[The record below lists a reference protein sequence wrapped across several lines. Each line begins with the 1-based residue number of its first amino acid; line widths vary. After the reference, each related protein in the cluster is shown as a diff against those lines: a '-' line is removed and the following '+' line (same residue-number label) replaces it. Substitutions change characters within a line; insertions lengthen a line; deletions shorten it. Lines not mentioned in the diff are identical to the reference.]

1 MTVRKEPVLWKNIKA
16 GEVTVE
22 ATWRDFFDGLMDR
35 MPWRKSTLAPSA
47 AKALT
52 DIKGESHPMRAAGKD
67 HLRRNYE
74 DALCIP
80 VLTGTG

>member
-1 MTVRKEPVLWKNIKA
+1 M
-16 GEVTVE
+16 E
-22 ATWRDFFDGLMDR
+22 ATAEGLLRWINESNAME
-35 MPWRKSTLAPSA
+35 KKYIGPSA